1 MEQIVGDIP
10 GVACYLDDIVVTGK
24 CEQEHLVSLQ
34 KTMEHL
40 NTAGLRLKLDKSNFF
55 QDSITYLGH
64 ILDKEGIRPH
74 PDKIKVITAMPE
86 PKNQSELRS
95 FLGMANYY
103 DRFVPGLATNCAPL
117 NDLLQKNKQW
127 NWTSEHVEAVIS
139 GKRLLTSAD
148 TLSHYDPSLPI
159 SLSCNAS
166 PVGIGAVIFYT
177 FPDGTEKPI
186 AYASRKLTASRTQL
200 CTNPKRSFRNCVWG
214 TKVSSVPTRTE
225 ILIDHRS

>member
-10 GVACYLDDIVVTGK
+10 GIACYFDDIVVTGK

-40 NTAGLRLKLDKSNFF
+40 NTAGLRLKLDRCNFF
-55 QDSITYLGH
+55 QNNITYLSH

-74 PDKIKVITAMPE
+74 PDKIKAITAMPE

-127 NWTSEHVEAVIS
+127 SEHVEAVKS
-139 GKRLLTSAD
+139 VKRLLTSAD

-159 SLSCNAS
+159 SLSCDAS
-166 PVGIGAVIFYT
+166 PVGIGAVIFHT
-177 FPDGTEKPI
+177 FPDGTE
-186 AYASRKLTASRTQL
+186 ANCLCLSQVDCSRTQL
-200 CTNPKRSFRNCVWG
+200 CTNPKRSFRNCVWC
-214 TKVSSVPTRTE
+214 TKVSSVPTRME
-225 ILIDHRS
+225 ISIDHSH